1 MTNPTQAAKFADGKE
16 IIIQAWPPLDKPA
29 VLPYSSTVEQNQ
41 HDGSGQHI
49 HWHPAFVEALQKELE
64 AYQDSLEFY
73 PEFQLTAEPLR
84 IDCVVVKK
92 KKGVQIKKNIA
103 AIFRACNL
111 LEYKSP
117 DDYISVE
124 DFYKVYGYA
133 CLYASLEKAP
143 ITDLTITFIE
153 SRYPEKLLE
162 HLKNIR
168 GYTVEETG
176 HGIYN
181 IEGDVLPIQIIDNRH
196 LPEEENRWLKN
207 LSNRLG
213 VAELSRMYAEISRI
227 DKAAKIAAYL
237 DAIMRANAG
246 TLKEVIKMSDAAITL
261 EQVFEEAGWTAKWE
275 ARGKAE
281 GEELGA
287 LKIAKNMI
295 KQGYSFEAIVSS
307 TQLDPEK
314 VKALYQ

>member
-1 MTNPTQAAKFADGKE
+1 
-16 IIIQAWPPLDKPA
+16 
-29 VLPYSSTVEQNQ
+29 VEQNQ
-41 HDGSGQHI
+41 PDDSGQHI

-64 AYQDSLEFY
+64 AYQDFLEFY
-73 PEFQLTAEPLR
+73 PEFQLTTEPLR

-103 AIFRACNL
+103 AIFRTWNL

-133 CLYASLEKAP
+133 CLYASLEKVP
-143 ITDLTITFIE
+143 ITDMTVTFIE
-153 SRYPEKLLE
+153 SRYPEKLIG
-162 HLKNIR
+162 HLKNVR
-168 GYTVEETG
+168 KYTVEETG

-181 IEGDVLPIQIIDNRH
+181 VSGDILPIQIIDSRH
-196 LPEEENRWLKN
+196 LHEEENLWLKN
-207 LSNRLG
+207 LSSRLG
-213 VAELSRMYAEISRI
+213 VPELSRMYIEISRI

-237 DAIMRANAG
+237 DAVMRANAG
-246 TLKEVIKMSDAAITL
+246 TLKEVIKMSDATVTL
-261 EQVFEEAGWTAKWE
+261 EQVFEEVGWIAKWK
-275 ARGKAE
+275 AKGKAE

-295 KQGYSFEAIVSS
+295 AQGLPFDTIISS
-307 TQLDPEK
+307 TQLDPDK
-314 VKALYQ
+314 VKKLYQ

>member
-1 MTNPTQAAKFADGKE
+1 M
-16 IIIQAWPPLDKPA
+16 
-29 VLPYSSTVEQNQ
+29 EQ
-41 HDGSGQHI
+41 DRPGGSEKQHI

-64 AYQDSLEFY
+64 AYQDFLEFY
-73 PEFQLTAEPLR
+73 AEFQLTTEPLR

-92 KKGVQIKKNIA
+92 KKDVQIKKNIA
-103 AIFRACNL
+103 AIFRTWNL

-133 CLYASLEKAP
+133 CLYASLEKVP
-143 ITDLTITFIE
+143 ITDMTITFIE
-153 SRYPEKLLE
+153 SRYPEKLIG
-162 HLKNIR
+162 HLKNVR
-168 GYTVEETG
+168 KYTVEETG

-181 IEGDVLPIQIIDNRH
+181 IRGDILPIQIIDNRH

-213 VAELSRMYAEISRI
+213 VTELSRMYIEISRI
-227 DKAAKIAAYL
+227 DKAVKIAAYL
-237 DAIMRANAG
+237 DAILRANAE
-246 TLKEVIKMSDAAITL
+246 TFEEVIEMSDATITL
-261 EQVFEEAGWTAKWE
+261 EQVFEKVGWIAKWE
-275 ARGKAE
+275 AKGKAE

-307 TQLDPEK
+307 TQLEPEK

>member
-1 MTNPTQAAKFADGKE
+1 VK
-16 IIIQAWPPLDKPA
+16 
-29 VLPYSSTVEQNQ
+29 QNQ
-41 HDGSGQHI
+41 PDDSEKQHI

-73 PEFQLTAEPLR
+73 AEFQLTTEPLR
-84 IDCVVVKK
+84 IDCVVIKK
-92 KKGVQIKKNIA
+92 KKDVQIKKNIA
-103 AIFRACNL
+103 AIFRTWNL

-117 DDYISVE
+117 DDYISVD

-153 SRYPEKLLE
+153 SRYPEKLLD
-162 HLKNIR
+162 HLKNVR

-181 IEGDVLPIQIIDNRH
+181 IRGDILPIQIIDNRH
-196 LPEEENRWLKN
+196 LPEEENQWLKN

-213 VAELSRMYAEISRI
+213 VPELSRMYIEISRI
-227 DKAAKIAAYL
+227 DKAVKIAAYL
-237 DAIMRANAG
+237 DAILRANAG
-246 TLKEVIKMSDAAITL
+246 TFEEVIEMSDATITL
-261 EQVFEEAGWTAKWE
+261 EQVFEKVGWIAKWE

-295 KQGYSFEAIVSS
+295 AQGLPFETIISS

-314 VKALYQ
+314 VKKLYQ

>member
-1 MTNPTQAAKFADGKE
+1 
-16 IIIQAWPPLDKPA
+16 
-29 VLPYSSTVEQNQ
+29 VEQ
-41 HDGSGQHI
+41 DRPGGSEKQHI

-64 AYQDSLEFY
+64 AYQDFLEFY
-73 PEFQLTAEPLR
+73 AEFQLTTEPLR

-92 KKGVQIKKNIA
+92 KKDVQIKKNIA
-103 AIFRACNL
+103 AIFRTWNL

-133 CLYASLEKAP
+133 CLYASLEKVP
-143 ITDLTITFIE
+143 ITDMTITFIE
-153 SRYPEKLLE
+153 SRYPEKLIG
-162 HLKNIR
+162 HLKNVR
-168 GYTVEETG
+168 KYTVEETG

-181 IEGDVLPIQIIDNRH
+181 IRGDILPIQIIDNRH

-213 VAELSRMYAEISRI
+213 VTELSRMYIEISRI
-227 DKAAKIAAYL
+227 DKAVKIAAYL
-237 DAIMRANAG
+237 DAILRANAE
-246 TLKEVIKMSDAAITL
+246 TFEEVIEMSDATITL
-261 EQVFEEAGWTAKWE
+261 EQVFEKVGWIAKWE
-275 ARGKAE
+275 AKGKAE

-307 TQLDPEK
+307 TQLEPEK